1 MSAIRSGR
9 LDWIVPRMLA
19 RGRRRKEVPVLVSI
33 DVEPD
38 RRVFD
43 PARPPAWHGFEGFV
57 ERVGPLRERL
67 SDLSGTRAGFT
78 WCLRMDP
85 QIAQTWGS
93 AGWVADAY
101 GGALQDLVDQGDDL
115 GLHTHVW
122 RRDAGR
128 DEWYADF
135 EDEAW
140 GVHCVDVALDAFER
154 RFGRACEV
162 HTSGDHCLTGAML
175 ARLQAG
181 GVRAE
186 LSVAPGLRGHRLL
199 PNERA
204 RGANADYC
212 GVPDVPYRSSPDRF
226 PQPDPR
232 ASEPLLVP
240 QTTSVGRRAARGPL
254 SPDSSSMRFI
264 PRLEFELLRGPPLLN
279 FAVRSDAAL
288 EHRWDALARN
298 LEHLARHRGIRFVTA
313 TAAIR
318 HMGEWSARAPS

>member
-1 MSAIRSGR
+1 
-9 LDWIVPRMLA
+9 
-19 RGRRRKEVPVLVSI
+19 
-33 DVEPD
+33 
-38 RRVFD
+38 
-43 PARPPAWHGFEGFV
+43 
-57 ERVGPLRERL
+57 
-67 SDLSGTRAGFT
+67 
-78 WCLRMDP
+78 
-85 QIAQTWGS
+85 
-93 AGWVADAY
+93 
-101 GGALQDLVDQGDDL
+101 
-115 GLHTHVW
+115 
-122 RRDAGR
+122 
-128 DEWYADF
+128 
-135 EDEAW
+135 
-140 GVHCVDVALDAFER
+140 
-154 RFGRACEV
+154 
-162 HTSGDHCLTGAML
+162 
-175 ARLQAG
+175 
-181 GVRAE
+181 
-186 LSVAPGLRGHRLL
+186 L

-204 RGANADYC
+204 RGANADYR

-318 HMGEWSARAPS
+318 HVDEWSARAPS